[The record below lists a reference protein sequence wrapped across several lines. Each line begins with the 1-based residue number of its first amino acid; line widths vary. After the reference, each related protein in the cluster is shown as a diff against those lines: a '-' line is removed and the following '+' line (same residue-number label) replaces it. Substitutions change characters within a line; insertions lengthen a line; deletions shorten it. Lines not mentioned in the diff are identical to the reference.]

1 MKLKKNYGIDNY
13 AETDIVSVWNQKS
26 EESGFPGGSVV
37 RNLPASVG
45 DMGLIPGWGI
55 SLGEEYDNP
64 LQYSFLGNLIDRGA
78 QWATIHVF
86 TKRAG

>member
-1 MKLKKNYGIDNY
+1 M
-13 AETDIVSVWNQKS
+13 DIVSVWDQKS

-55 SLGEEYDNP
+55 SLGEDDNP
-64 LQYSFLGNLIDRGA
+64 L
-78 QWATIHVF
+78 
-86 TKRAG
+86 